1 MEYSLKNSLMEIKV
15 ESLGAEL
22 TGMKDLKTGKEY
34 IWQKDPKFW
43 TKSSPILFPFVGAL
57 KDNRYFYEGKEYNL
71 TSKHGFARDY
81 EFQVS
86 DQGDD
91 YLEFLFASSD
101 ETKKVY
107 PFDFKL
113 YIKYVIKDKKL
124 RIEYK
129 IENLG
134 EKEMYFSLGAH
145 PAFNTPVE
153 NGIGISDY
161 YLEFEKEET
170 GEVKTFN
177 GTLISSQKKIKAF
190 EGKIIN
196 LDINT
201 FENDAL
207 IIENPNSDTVYLK
220 NRKNSRGI
228 KFVYEGFKYIAFWN
242 KPGAGYVCL
251 EPWNGISDFDN
262 ASGNLKEKAGIE
274 KLEKAE
280 VYYRALDI
288 TIL

>member
-1 MEYSLKNSLMEIKV
+1 M
-15 ESLGAEL
+15 
-22 TGMKDLKTGKEY
+22 
-34 IWQKDPKFW
+34 
-43 TKSSPILFPFVGAL
+43 
-57 KDNRYFYEGKEYNL
+57 
-71 TSKHGFARDY
+71 
-81 EFQVS
+81 
-86 DQGDD
+86 
-91 YLEFLFASSD
+91 
-101 ETKKVY
+101 
-107 PFDFKL
+107 
-113 YIKYVIKDKKL
+113 
-124 RIEYK
+124 
-129 IENLG
+129 
-134 EKEMYFSLGAH
+134 
-145 PAFNTPVE
+145 
-153 NGIGISDY
+153 
-161 YLEFEKEET
+161 
-170 GEVKTFN
+170 
-177 GTLISSQKKIKAF
+177 ISSQKKIKAF

-228 KFVYEGFKYIAFWN
+228 KFVYKGFKYIAFWN
-242 KPGAGYVCL
+242 KPGAEYVCL

>member
-43 TKSSPILFPFVGAL
+43 AKSSPILFPFVGAL

-113 YIKYVIKDKKL
+113 YIKYIIKDKKL

-145 PAFNTPVE
+145 PAFNIPVE

-242 KPGAGYVCL
+242 KPGAEYVCL

>member
-1 MEYSLKNSLMEIKV
+1 MEYSLKNSLMEIRV

-22 TGMKDLKTGKEY
+22 TGMKDLEADIEH
-34 IWQKDPKFW
+34 IWQKNPKFW
-43 TKSSPILFPFVGAL
+43 AKSSPILFPFVGAL
-57 KDNRYFYEGKEYNL
+57 KDDRYFYEGKEYNL
-71 TSKHGFARDY
+71 NLKHGFARDY

-113 YIKYVIKDKKL
+113 YVKYIIKDKKL

-129 IENLG
+129 IENTG
-134 EKEMYFSLGAH
+134 KREMYFSLGAH
-145 PAFNTPVE
+145 PAFNIPVG
-153 NGIGISDY
+153 NGIGFSDY
-161 YLEFEKEET
+161 YLEFEKTET

-177 GTLISSQKKIKAF
+177 GTLISSQKKVKAF

-196 LDINT
+196 LDRDT
-201 FENDAL
+201 FKNDAL
-207 IIENPNSDTVYLK
+207 IIENPNSKVVYLK
-220 NRKNSRGI
+220 NNKNSRGI

-242 KPGAGYVCL
+242 KPGAEYVCL

-274 KLEKAE
+274 KIEKDE
-280 VYYRALDI
+280 IYQKALDI